1 MDKCYYDALDET
13 LYRAVLPNGLRVF
26 VDPKPGF
33 SKKVCYFAVDFG
45 SIHRK
50 FTFEGHNYTVP
61 AGIAHYLEHRLF
73 DLPERDVTA
82 EFAAMGAM
90 VNAFTGFD
98 HTMYYAS
105 CAENF
110 PQVLQLLIEFVSKPY
125 FTAQGVTR
133 ERGIIEQEIRMAE
146 DEPDTRLFENLVELL
161 YARHPI
167 RVPVLGTPDTIA
179 NITPELLTLCHKA
192 FYTPENMIL
201 CVVGDVDAQQ
211 VCDIARQV
219 LGDEKRPCAQKI
231 AWQAESPNCLRHYTE
246 RCMEVSMPSFALAY
260 KAEPS
265 ARGEHTLRRELIGE
279 LAAEML
285 FGESSPLYMSLYE
298 QGLID
303 GSFGGDFETAD
314 GCAMLLCSGDSRAPR
329 AVSVAITEYG
339 KKLLR
344 NGIDENAL
352 LRSKR
357 SALGQRIRHLD
368 SFGELCFRICEHEMQ
383 GADYFRFPQVYDT
396 ITAEDVHA
404 FLKETLRENACALS
418 VIRPIEEVT
427 T

>member
-1 MDKCYYDALDET
+1 MDKRYYDALDET
-13 LYRAVLPNGLRVF
+13 LYRTVLPNGLRVF

-50 FTFEGHNYTVP
+50 FTFEGKNYAVP

-98 HTMYYAS
+98 HSMYYIS
-105 CAENF
+105 CTENF
-110 PQVLQLLIEFVSKPY
+110 PQALKLLLEFVSKPY
-125 FTAQGVTR
+125 FTAEGVAR

-146 DEPDTRLFENLVELL
+146 DEPDTRLFESLVEVL

-179 NITPELLTLCHKA
+179 NVTPELLALCHKA
-192 FYTPENMIL
+192 FYTPENMVL

-219 LGDEKRPCAQKI
+219 LGDEKRPGAQKGT
-231 AWQAESPNCLRHYTE
+231 WQPENRGCIRPYTE
-246 RCMEVSMPSFALAY
+246 QRMEVSMPSFAMAF
-260 KAEPS
+260 KMTPS
-265 ARGEHTLRRELIGE
+265 GRGEEAFRRGLIGE
-279 LAAEML
+279 LAAETL
-285 FGESSPLYMSLYE
+285 FGESSPLYMDLYE
-298 QGLID
+298 RGLID
-303 GSFGGDFETAD
+303 GSFDGGFETAD
-314 GCAMLLCSGDSRAPR
+314 GCAMLLCSGDSDAPR
-329 AVSVAITEYG
+329 AVHTAILSYG
-339 KKLLR
+339 EKLLR
-344 NGIDENAL
+344 NGIDEDAL

-357 SALGQRIRHLD
+357 SALGRRIRALD
-368 SFGELCFRICEHEMQ
+368 SFGETCFRICEHEML
-383 GADYFRFPQVYDT
+383 GADYFRFPQIYDT
-396 ITAEDVHA
+396 ITTDEVHR
-404 FLKETLRENACALS
+404 FLHESLREDECALS
-418 VIRPIEEVT
+418 VIRPIEEVMT
-427 T
+427 